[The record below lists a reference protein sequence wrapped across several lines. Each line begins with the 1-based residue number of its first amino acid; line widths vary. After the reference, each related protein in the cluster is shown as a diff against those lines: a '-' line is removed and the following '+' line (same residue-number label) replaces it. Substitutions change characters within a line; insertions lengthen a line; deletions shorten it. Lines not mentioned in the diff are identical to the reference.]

1 MGASFARTDGRPAI
15 TQGRAPVPLRTSAG
29 TRPGRAGARAVRP
42 HRRAPGRGDADAKHA
57 AATLRAVHIHS
68 VGWAARDLRL
78 EIGPTIGGEFVIH
91 TAREL
96 RDLTDP

>member
-42 HRRAPGRGDADAKHA
+42 HRRAPGRGDADEPSTFESA
-57 AATLRAVHIHS
+57 AATLRPLHIHS
-68 VGWAARDLRL
+68 VGWAARELRL
-78 EIGPTIGGEFVIH
+78 QIGPTIGGNVV
-91 TAREL
+91 RP
-96 RDLTDP
+96 RGCNR